1 MTTPDTSL
9 NPQIN
14 QQNSRTMSYYSVK
27 DVIPETIPEEDENKK
42 SLEPA
47 QYGQYDNFRIF
58 PGFLI

>member
-1 MTTPDTSL
+1 
-9 NPQIN
+9 
-14 QQNSRTMSYYSVK
+14 MSYYSVK

-58 PGFLI
+58 PNLRILRSFYGFRLLKK